1 MNSLFKIF
9 LKNWKKS
16 LAFMLDQL
24 KFKVLNMSRKATIN
38 SVFKTYIIHLN
49 FYIVPHIFFVFP
61 PKDLKI

>member
-1 MNSLFKIF
+1 
-9 LKNWKKS
+9 
-16 LAFMLDQL
+16 MLDQL